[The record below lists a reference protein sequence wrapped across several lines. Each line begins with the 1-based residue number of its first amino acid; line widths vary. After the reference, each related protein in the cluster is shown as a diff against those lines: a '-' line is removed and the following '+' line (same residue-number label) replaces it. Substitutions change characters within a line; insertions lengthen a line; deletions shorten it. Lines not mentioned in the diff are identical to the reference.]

1 MPDNQLREPQTDP
14 SVIVQP
20 GLSLRDSFAKCFEQ
34 AARGRVV
41 WASRAPDGTMTLYH
55 RRKTQEELA
64 QEKRQQIHDRIMKG
78 LRWTAFIL
86 VVFLIARFFGWNVK
100 QALGIV
106 IESVLSLI
114 SILICWNHG
123 ISR

>member
-1 MPDNQLREPQTDP
+1 MPDNQRLEPQTDP

-20 GLSLRDSFAKCFEQ
+20 GLSFRDSFTKCFEQ
-34 AARGRVV
+34 FERGRVV
-41 WASRAPDGTMTLYH
+41 WVRRAPNGTMTLYH
-55 RRKTQEELA
+55 RRKTQKELA

-86 VVFLIARFFGWNVK
+86 VVFLVARFFGWDVK

-114 SILICWNHG
+114 PILICWKHVKKP
-123 ISR
+123 